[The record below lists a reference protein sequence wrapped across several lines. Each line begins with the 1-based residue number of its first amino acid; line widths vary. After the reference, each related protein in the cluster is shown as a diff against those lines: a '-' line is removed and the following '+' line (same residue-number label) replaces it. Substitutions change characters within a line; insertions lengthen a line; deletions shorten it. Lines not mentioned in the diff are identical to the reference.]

1 MKLYD
6 YPKAPNPRRV
16 NIFLTEKGIEI
27 ERIQVDL
34 IKQEQLKPEYYA
46 KNPACDV
53 PMLELDDGTCI
64 SQIPA
69 IYRYFEEIEPNPPL
83 LGSTPREKALCAMW
97 EHLVFMNGLLAIA
110 EVFRNTTPGFTGR
123 AVPGPHSYEQS
134 PEMAERGLSRV
145 RNFFSDFDQQL
156 SNNEYVA
163 GDFYSV
169 ADITTLVTCD
179 FAKWIKQDIPAE
191 CTNLSTWY
199 KRLSERAAIQANP
212 G

>member
-16 NIFLTEKGIEI
+16 NIFLAEKGIEL
-27 ERIQVDL
+27 ERVPVDL
-34 IKQEQLKPEYYA
+34 MQAEQLKPEYMA

-69 IYRYFEEIEPNPPL
+69 IYRYFEETDPAPAL
-83 LGSTPREKALCAMW
+83 LGNDPKEKALCAMW
-97 EHLVFMNGLLAIA
+97 EHLAFMNGFLAVA
-110 EVFRNTTPGFTGR
+110 EVFRNTAAGFAGR
-123 AVPGPHSYEQS
+123 ASVGPHGYAQS
-134 PEMAERGLSRV
+134 PELAERGMLRV
-145 RNFFSDFDQQL
+145 KNFFRDFDQQL
-156 SNNEYVA
+156 ADNQFVA

-179 FAKWIKQDIPAE
+179 FARWIKQDIPEE
-191 CTNLSTWY
+191 CTHLRAWY
-199 KRLSERAAIQANP
+199 QRISERPAVQANP
-212 G
+212 